1 MKCSLFSFPSHFAL
15 HVGTG
20 PTANEK
26 AVACLS
32 DIISRWSSQSILIKM
47 LRSHRISSMFSRNT
61 LENAVLVV
69 SFFKGLK
76 TQLHTPSF
84 WGQVWRKDTR
94 KCTPYNAIGHG
105 RGLKIQLHWLWP
117 FWISLISLGPLMSA
131 IWRRSVEIIWNHCFF
146 RFSVSTFHL
155 LVRVLLCPCKGAW
168 CSGSSRTFAPC
179 CAPYVLTKALQL
191 LVLVHRHLAL
201 CPGMRWRCRNL
212 KAFPLLFTDFLAL
225 HANVNLY
232 SKYNLRW
239 VFVAYREVLP
249 PPMPDVLQYWKK
261 AGLKLLNNLDEK
273 VSTIFNFYPD
283 TSWTWSFD

>member
-1 MKCSLFSFPSHFAL
+1 MFTFFISIALCITCRHWPYSQWKSSCLSEWYHLKMEQSVHFDQNASKSQNLQHVFKKYSGECCSGGQFFQ
-15 HVGTG
+15 GTEN
-20 PTANEK
+20 PTAHPIVLRPS
-26 AVACLS
+26 VAKRYQKMHSTQCNWA
-32 DIISRWSSQSILIKM
+32 WSWPQNSTPLTLTILN
-47 LRSHRISSMFSRNT
+47 LADFAWSVNVRYLAEVRGNH
-61 LENAVLVV
+61 LE
-69 SFFKGLK
+69 
-76 TQLHTPSF
+76 
-84 WGQVWRKDTR
+84 
-94 KCTPYNAIGHG
+94 
-105 RGLKIQLHWLWP
+105 
-117 FWISLISLGPLMSA
+117 PL
-131 IWRRSVEIIWNHCFF
+131 FF